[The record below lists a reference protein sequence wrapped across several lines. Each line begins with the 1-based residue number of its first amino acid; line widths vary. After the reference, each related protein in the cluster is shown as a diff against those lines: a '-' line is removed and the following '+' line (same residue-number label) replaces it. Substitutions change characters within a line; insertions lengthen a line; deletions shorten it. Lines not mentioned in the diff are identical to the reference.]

1 MDNFILKNSCMS
13 ADACQKYIDL
23 IDNNL
28 HKAVRGSLGP
38 EPMDDIELNI
48 NVYEHPDLRK
58 VVEDTLQKY
67 VDKYPLLKTNVVPY
81 IVDGS
86 AQLMKYEPNNYCHQ
100 LHLESWGEE
109 RVLAW
114 MIYLNTIKKGGGTE
128 FIYLDTTAQPI
139 AGDMYMWAAGFP
151 YFHRGVVAPE
161 ETKYII
167 TGWISNLR
175 EYVKRYPEEFYI
187 SMAHRI
193 TP

>member
-1 MDNFILKNSCMS
+1 MS

-28 HKAVRGSLGP
+28 HRAARGSLGP

-193 TP
+193 SP